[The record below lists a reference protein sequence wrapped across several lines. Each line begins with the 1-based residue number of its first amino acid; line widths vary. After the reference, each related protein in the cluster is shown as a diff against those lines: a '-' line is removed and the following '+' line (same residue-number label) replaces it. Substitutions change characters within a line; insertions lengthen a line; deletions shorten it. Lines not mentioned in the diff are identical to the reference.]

1 MDKQNKINPTSLYYS
16 KRPVCK
22 QNDKHHLTDQFILSS
37 PTLMKP
43 FSLNNILTADVLM
56 ILANIYVTF
65 SVGEKS
71 GRTEQ

>member
-16 KRPVCK
+16 TRPACKR
-22 QNDKHHLTDQFILSS
+22 NDKHHLTHQFNLSS

-43 FSLNNILTADVLM
+43 FSLNNILNAGVFM
-56 ILANIYVTF
+56 ILANIYGIF
-65 SVGEKS
+65 SVGEKC